1 MLNIRKLVKLSKL
14 ILKISKQIFKF
25 AIYVLIV
32 FFIGVQF
39 FNLGIRLFYERAVDT
54 DNGKTIDFI
63 INNGDDVKTIA
74 NNLYSVGLIDVT
86 LVFRFRAYIY
96 KIKFS
101 PNVYSLKSTMTI
113 KNMLDIFDDNDY
125 IEITTTN
132 NIKENDEE
140 QYGLSPE
147 EEDEE

>member
-1 MLNIRKLVKLSKL
+1 MISIRRLEKLSRF
-14 ILKISKQIFKF
+14 IFKISKQIFKF

-32 FFIGVQF
+32 FFIGVQC
-39 FNLGIRLFYERAVDT
+39 FNLGIRLFYERSVDI
-54 DNGKTIDFI
+54 DEGKTIDFI

-74 NNLYSVGLIDVT
+74 NNLYSAGLIDDT
-86 LVFRFRAYIY
+86 LAFRFRAYIY
-96 KIKFS
+96 KIRFT

-113 KNMLDIFDDNDY
+113 KNMLDIFDDNDH

-132 NIKENDEE
+132 NANENDEE

-147 EEDEE
+147 DEE